1 MRSLVLSGHTDSAEE
16 TASVSLVGEGDSGE
30 EVVPVP
36 DPGRVSSHP
45 ILGGK

>member
-1 MRSLVLSGHTDSAEE
+1 MRSLVLSGHADSAEE

-36 DPGRVSSHP
+36 GRVSSHP